1 MAFDLFWKERFGN
14 MELWP
19 LIILLVIN
27 LYGFYLM
34 GSDKSKAKKGNYRI
48 SERTLWITAICGG
61 AVGTTIGMN
70 VFRHKTKHKAFQIG
84 MPFLVGLQLVV
95 LFLFLK

>member
-1 MAFDLFWKERFGN
+1 
-14 MELWP
+14 MELMPW
-19 LIILLVIN
+19 IILLVIN
-27 LYGFYLM
+27 LYGIFLM
-34 GSDKSKAKKGNYRI
+34 GFDKSKAKKGQYRI
-48 SERTLWITAICGG
+48 SERTLWIVAICGG

-95 LFLFLK
+95 LFLLFN

>member
-1 MAFDLFWKERFGN
+1 
-14 MELWP
+14 MELMPW
-19 LIILLVIN
+19 IILLVIN
-27 LYGFYLM
+27 LYGIFLM
-34 GSDKSKAKKGNYRI
+34 GFDKSKAKKRQYRI
-48 SERTLWITAICGG
+48 SERTLWIVAICGG

-95 LFLFLK
+95 LFLLFN

>member
-1 MAFDLFWKERFGN
+1 MKLMPLF
-14 MELWP
+14 
-19 LIILLVIN
+19 ILLIIN
-27 LYGFYLM
+27 LYGIFLM
-34 GSDKSKAKKGNYRI
+34 GFDKSKAKKGQYRI
-48 SERTLWITAICGG
+48 SERTLWIVAICGG

-95 LFLFLK
+95 LFLLFN

>member
-1 MAFDLFWKERFGN
+1 
-14 MELWP
+14 MELMPW
-19 LIILLVIN
+19 IILLIIN
-27 LYGFYLM
+27 LYGIFLM
-34 GSDKSKAKKGNYRI
+34 GFDKSKAKKGQYRI
-48 SERTLWITAICGG
+48 SERTLWIVAICGG

-95 LFLFLK
+95 LFLLFN

>member
-1 MAFDLFWKERFGN
+1 MAFDLFWKERYGN

-27 LYGFYLM
+27 LYGFFLM
-34 GSDKSKAKKGNYRI
+34 GSDKLKAKKGKYRI

>member
-1 MAFDLFWKERFGN
+1 
-14 MELWP
+14 MELMP
-19 LIILLVIN
+19 LIILLIIN
-27 LYGFYLM
+27 LYGIFLM
-34 GSDKSKAKKGNYRI
+34 GFDKSKAKKGQYRI
-48 SERTLWITAICGG
+48 SERTLWIVAICGG

-95 LFLFLK
+95 LFLLFN

>member
-1 MAFDLFWKERFGN
+1 

-19 LIILLVIN
+19 WIILLVIN
-27 LYGFYLM
+27 LYGFFLM
-34 GSDKSKAKKGNYRI
+34 GFDKSKAKKGHYRI
-48 SERTLWITAICGG
+48 SERTLWIAAICGG

-95 LFLFLK
+95 LFLFFN